1 MSSGS
6 TRQCLASGCE
16 LVRVISAGTT
26 RVLPSKF
33 PVLLRQM
40 AAEGFESANYS
51 MLTRNC
57 NSFSNALIFR
67 LTGNHAPEWLNRAAR
82 FGVRIGIR
90 EEPAETRPANPQ
102 EGARIAAPRVV
113 REVNGWKVEY

>member
-1 MSSGS
+1 M
-6 TRQCLASGCE
+6 QVLH
-16 LVRVISAGTT
+16 AGTT
-26 RVLPSKF
+26 RLPPSKF

-40 AAEGFESANYS
+40 ASEGFESTNYS

-90 EEPAETRPANPQ
+90 EEPALGTGVAAGNDSSETSP
-102 EGARIAAPRVV
+102 EEARISAPCIV
-113 REVNGWKVEY
+113 REGCGWKIADRTT

>member
-1 MSSGS
+1 M
-6 TRQCLASGCE
+6 QVLQ
-16 LVRVISAGTT
+16 AGTT
-26 RVLPSKF
+26 RVPPSKF

-40 AAEGFESANYS
+40 ASEGFESKNYS
-51 MLTRNC
+51 ILTRNC

-90 EEPAETRPANPQ
+90 EEPVGVAAGTDSPETSP
-102 EGARIAAPRVV
+102 EEARISAPCVV
-113 REVNGWKVEY
+113 REGCGWKIADRTT